1 MKPRHQ
7 FYLDPPVQEELDRLC
22 REPGTTRS
30 AVVNAALKAYFAA
43 KGAGELERMFRLRL
57 ERMSECLVR
66 LERNQHVTIE
76 SLALF
81 IRYELGITPPLPPN
95 EQAIAQALGRDRFH
109 QFLEQV
115 SLRMAGPKRIAEDVL
130 SRPSD
135 QSERTAAE

>member
-30 AVVNAALKAYFAA
+30 AVVNAALKAYFAS
-43 KGAGELERMFRLRL
+43 KGASELERMFRLRL
-57 ERMSECLVR
+57 ERMSECLDR

-95 EQAIAQALGRDRFH
+95 EQASAQALGRDRFH

-115 SLRMAGPKRIAEDVL
+115 SRRMAGPKRIAEDVL

-135 QSERTAAE
+135 HSERTAAE

>member
-7 FYLDPPVQEELDRLC
+7 FYLDSPVQEELDRLC

-30 AVVNAALKAYFAA
+30 AIVNAALRSYFAA
-43 KGAGELERMFRLRL
+43 KGASELERMFRMRL
-57 ERMSECLVR
+57 ERMSECLER
-66 LERNQHVTIE
+66 LERNQHVGIE

-81 IRYELGITPPLPPN
+81 IRYELGITPPLPAT
-95 EQAIAQALGRDRFH
+95 EQASAQALGRDRFH

-115 SLRMAGPKRIAEDVL
+115 SRRMAGHKRITDEVL

-135 QSERTAAE
+135 EAERMAAE